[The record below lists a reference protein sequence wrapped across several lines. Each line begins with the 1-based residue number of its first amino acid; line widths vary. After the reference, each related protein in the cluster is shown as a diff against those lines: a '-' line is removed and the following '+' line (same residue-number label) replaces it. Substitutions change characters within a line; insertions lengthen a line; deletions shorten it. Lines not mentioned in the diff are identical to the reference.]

1 MVVRSAPNLY
11 LMRINRVSGRRL
23 CMSRGCTFKNEV
35 FKDRRVRTGLTQ
47 DEFAKTIGMSKSQI
61 SRIET
66 GGHTPYMRT
75 IGLLAQAVGVDRD
88 VLVEYDADRRIN
100 SENAEKIGEAQ
111 RDWDRRVAEEGGTY
125 ELDDGGT

>member
-1 MVVRSAPNLY
+1 
-11 LMRINRVSGRRL
+11 
-23 CMSRGCTFKNEV
+23 
-35 FKDRRVRTGLTQ
+35 
-47 DEFAKTIGMSKSQI
+47 
-61 SRIET
+61 
-66 GGHTPYMRT
+66 MRT